1 MRGDRPGEGVRGEAQ
16 EAGRGM
22 SFRQLPG
29 KGRKETSWERGASA
43 ALSLSGAAPSLPPC
57 PLARPPALSLMLP
70 RVRADARIKR
80 QNEARERCQ
89 KLCPLV
95 LAALGALLLL
105 GYWLTLPPAPAAAD
119 P

>member
-1 MRGDRPGEGVRGEAQ
+1 M
-16 EAGRGM
+16 
-22 SFRQLPG
+22 
-29 KGRKETSWERGASA
+29 
-43 ALSLSGAAPSLPPC
+43 LS
-57 PLARPPALSLMLP
+57 RV

-80 QNEARERCQ
+80 QKEAREQCQ

-105 GYWLTLPPAPAAAD
+105 GYWLTLPAAPAAAD